1 MVLNKLA
8 PDLVILAYGTNEAFN
23 TDIDLAEYQR
33 NLTRQIRIIRQMQ
46 PDAAVLL
53 VGPGSSVMNKKGAD
67 CSQRESPVLQS
78 IIRIQ
83 KQVAQNEHTLFWDW
97 YAWMGGRCSIERL
110 ANQGKA
116 RPDLIHLT
124 AEGYQ
129 ATANAL
135 WQDLMSAV
143 NAR

>member
-1 MVLNKLA
+1 
-8 PDLVILAYGTNEAFN
+8 
-23 TDIDLAEYQR
+23 
-33 NLTRQIRIIRQMQ
+33 
-46 PDAAVLL
+46 
-53 VGPGSSVMNKKGAD
+53 MNKKGAD
-67 CSQRESPVLQS
+67 CGQQESPVLQS

-97 YAWMGGRCSIERL
+97 YAWMGGSCSIERL
-110 ANQGKA
+110 ASQGKA

-135 WQDLMSAV
+135 WLDLMSAV